1 MNEGLRNYFHLME
14 QINQNVDSLAI
25 LAHDKYLVDA
35 KAVAQDK
42 KEIERLS
49 EIRGVVVGYY
59 TMSSLFQNV
68 TGKDPEKLDV
78 KY

>member
-1 MNEGLRNYFHLME
+1 ME
-14 QINQNVDSLAI
+14 NKNLSSGSLVI
-25 LAHDKYLVDA
+25 LAYDSSQADA

-49 EIRGVVVGYY
+49 EIRGVVVGYH